1 MARTCKVMGTALAAI
16 GVAVA
21 VAFVMMMAHDDT
33 YRRAE
38 LAYSRN
44 AGNAMYEL
52 EFRGAQVRR
61 AFQGIGVVAGIL
73 LALNGATLLSLGV
86 VATRTLRHTH
96 PTGPA
101 LPRGERREE

>member
-1 MARTCKVMGTALAAI
+1 MARACKLIGTALAVI

-21 VAFVMMMAHDDT
+21 VAFVIVMTRDDA

-38 LAYSRN
+38 LAYTRN

-61 AFQGIGVVAGIL
+61 AFEGIGLVAGIL
-73 LALNGATLLSLGV
+73 LALNGATLMGLGV
-86 VATRTLRHTH
+86 VATRMSHDAEPKGGAGEV
-96 PTGPA
+96 PT
-101 LPRGERREE
+101 R

>member
-1 MARTCKVMGTALAAI
+1 MARTCKVIGTALAAI

-21 VAFVMMMAHDDT
+21 VVFIITMTRDDA

-38 LAYSRN
+38 LAYKLN

-61 AFQGIGVVAGIL
+61 GFESIGVVAGVL
-73 LALNGATLLSLGV
+73 LALNGVTLLGLGV
-86 VATRTLRHTH
+86 VATRTQK
-96 PTGPA
+96 
-101 LPRGERREE
+101 

>member
-1 MARTCKVMGTALAAI
+1 MGRVCKIAGGALSVL
-16 GVAVA
+16 GLAVV
-21 VAFVMMMAHDDT
+21 VAFVIIMTRDDA

-38 LAYSRN
+38 LAYTRN

-73 LALNGATLLSLGV
+73 LALNGVTLLGLGV
-86 VATRTLRHTH
+86 VATRKGSQ
-96 PTGPA
+96 P
-101 LPRGERREE
+101 E

>member
-1 MARTCKVMGTALAAI
+1 MARTCKVIGTALAAI

-21 VAFVMMMAHDDT
+21 VAFVIVMTRDDA

-38 LAYSRN
+38 LAYTRN

-61 AFQGIGVVAGIL
+61 AFEGIGVVAGIL
-73 LALNGATLLSLGV
+73 LALNGVTLLALGV
-86 VATRTLRHTH
+86 VATRRPRDTEPKGEA
-96 PTGPA
+96 PT
-101 LPRGERREE
+101 RGKRREE

>member
-1 MARTCKVMGTALAAI
+1 MARTCKVIGTALAAI

-21 VAFVMMMAHDDT
+21 VVFIIMMTRDEA
-33 YRRAE
+33 YRQAE
-38 LAYSRN
+38 LAYKLT

-73 LALNGATLLSLGV
+73 VVLNGATLLGLGV
-86 VATRTLRHTH
+86 VATRVSRQTE
-96 PTGPA
+96 PKGNAP
-101 LPRGERREE
+101 PR

>member
-1 MARTCKVMGTALAAI
+1 MGRACKVVGTALAAI

-21 VAFVMMMAHDDT
+21 VAFMVLMARDEG

-38 LAYSRN
+38 LAYTRN

-61 AFQGIGVVAGIL
+61 GFESIGVVTGIL
-73 LALNGATLLSLGV
+73 LALNGVTLLGLGV
-86 VATRTLRHTH
+86 VATRTQK
-96 PTGPA
+96 
-101 LPRGERREE
+101 

>member
-1 MARTCKVMGTALAAI
+1 MHMARTCKVVGAALAAI

-21 VAFVMMMAHDDT
+21 VAFVLVMARDDA

-38 LAYSRN
+38 LAYRRN

-73 LALNGATLLSLGV
+73 LGLNGVTLLGLGV
-86 VATRTLRHTH
+86 VATRVS
-96 PTGPA
+96 
-101 LPRGERREE
+101 RETEPEASASSR

>member
-1 MARTCKVMGTALAAI
+1 MARTCKVIGAALAAI

-21 VAFVMMMAHDDT
+21 VVFIIMMTRDEA

-38 LAYSRN
+38 LAYKLN

-73 LALNGATLLSLGV
+73 VVLNGATLLGLGV
-86 VATRTLRHTH
+86 VATRVSRQTD
-96 PTGPA
+96 PKGNAP
-101 LPRGERREE
+101 PR

>member
-1 MARTCKVMGTALAAI
+1 MIGAAVAAI

-21 VAFVMMMAHDDT
+21 VAFVIAMARDDA

-38 LAYSRN
+38 LAYTRN
-44 AGNAMYEL
+44 VGNAMYEL

-73 LALNGATLLSLGV
+73 LALNGATLLGLGV
-86 VATRTLRHTH
+86 VAKRMPLDRE
-96 PTGPA
+96 PKAGA
-101 LPRGERREE
+101 GVRGERIKG

>member
-1 MARTCKVMGTALAAI
+1 MGRACKVVGTALAAV

-21 VAFVMMMAHDDT
+21 VAFVVLMARDEG

-38 LAYSRN
+38 LAYTRN

-61 AFQGIGVVAGIL
+61 GFESIGVVAGVL
-73 LALNGATLLSLGV
+73 LALNGVTLLGLGV
-86 VATRTLRHTH
+86 VATRTQK
-96 PTGPA
+96 
-101 LPRGERREE
+101 